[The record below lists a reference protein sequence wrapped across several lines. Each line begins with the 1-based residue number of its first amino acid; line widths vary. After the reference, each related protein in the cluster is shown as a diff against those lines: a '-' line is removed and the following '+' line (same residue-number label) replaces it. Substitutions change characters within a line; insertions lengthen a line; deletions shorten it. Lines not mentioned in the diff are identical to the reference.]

1 MNIHLFSEVLF
12 CVWVIALIVI
22 LFIVVKYYRRG
33 AHRAVLISEYLKT
46 ENCLNL

>member
-22 LFIVVKYYRRG
+22 LFIFVKYYRRV
-33 AHRAVLISEYLKT
+33 HYR
-46 ENCLNL
+46 LNSLSGLA